1 MKQRFVS
8 IVFLGLVLAACGESE
23 EGGQQ
28 ERATPVTT
36 TAAEARVVERVELSV
51 GRLRANSAPA
61 VSAETGGRIR
71 EVHVDV
77 GDTVETGQALAGI
90 DAEVQQIAVNSGRAE
105 IARIQA
111 LLDNERRRV
120 RRLSDLADSQSIA
133 QDQLDEA
140 RTAVESLKAQLD
152 AAQARLDDAEYNLRQ
167 TTIASPVSGRI
178 QSRFISVGDYVTP
191 GMRVFE
197 LVSGQAL
204 QAFLPLPEHLQGE
217 VELGQPVRLASPARP
232 HDWIEAEVTDLRPVI
247 GEGSRA
253 IELIVALDNPGGWRA
268 GGSVTGRVI
277 LERHEGLVVP
287 PASVVRRS
295 AGEVV
300 YVVEGGRAQARS
312 VRVGLRGDGWVEI
325 AEGLDAGETVV
336 VDGAGFLTDG
346 ALLEVRDRGAG
357 A

>member
-1 MKQRFVS
+1 MKKRLVW
-8 IVFLGLVLAACGESE
+8 IVVLGLVLAACGESE
-23 EGGQQ
+23 EAGQQ
-28 ERATPVTT
+28 ESATPVTT
-36 TAAEARVVERVELSV
+36 TTAEARSVERVELSV

-71 EVHVDV
+71 QVHVDV
-77 GDTVETGQALAGI
+77 GDAVEAGQALADI

-105 IARIQA
+105 IARLQA

-120 RRLSDLADSQSIA
+120 RRLSDLAESQSIA
-133 QDQLDEA
+133 QEQLDEA
-140 RTAVESLKAQLD
+140 RTAVESLKAQLE
-152 AAQARLDDAEYNLRQ
+152 AAQARLEDAEYNLRQ
-167 TTIASPVSGRI
+167 TTIVSPVSGRI

-217 VELGQPVRLASPARP
+217 VELGQPVRLAAPARP
-232 HDWIEAEVTDLRPVI
+232 DDWIEAEVTDLRPVI

-277 LERHEGLVVP
+277 LERHEGVVVP
-287 PASVVRRS
+287 PASVVRRP

-300 YVVEGGRAQARS
+300 YVVEGGRARQRS
-312 VRVGLRGDGWVEI
+312 VRAGLRGDGWVEI
-325 AEGLDAGETVV
+325 AEGLEAGETVV